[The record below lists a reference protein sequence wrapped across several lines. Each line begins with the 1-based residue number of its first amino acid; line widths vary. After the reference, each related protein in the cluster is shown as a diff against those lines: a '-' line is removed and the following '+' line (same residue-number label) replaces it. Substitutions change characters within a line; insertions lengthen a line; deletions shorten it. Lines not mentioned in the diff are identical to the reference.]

1 MYGNEDDKTCQKRQI
16 EISENGDEMVW
27 KGVVIILDSVQKGYP
42 FSKVLVLKQNI
53 ILQIVCLVFHEYI
66 KSQSH

>member
-42 FSKVLVLKQNI
+42 FSKVFVLKQNI